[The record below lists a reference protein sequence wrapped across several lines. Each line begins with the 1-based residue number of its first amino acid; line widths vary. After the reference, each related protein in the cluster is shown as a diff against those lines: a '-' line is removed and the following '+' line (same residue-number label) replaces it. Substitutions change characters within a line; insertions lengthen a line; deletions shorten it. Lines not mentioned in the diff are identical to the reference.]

1 MNRVQDVRR
10 NDAIILQRLAAGPA
24 TTGELAKAIYGEAGY
39 HARRSLWVAIHRL
52 RQRGVR
58 IATVGE
64 ANGQSDAQRYRLV
77 NATDCPYCNGSGVIA
92 VEGQ

>member
-1 MNRVQDVRR
+1 MNRVQDARR

-24 TTGELAKAIYGEAGY
+24 TTSELAKAVYGEADY
-39 HARRSLWVAIHRL
+39 YARRSLWVAIHRL